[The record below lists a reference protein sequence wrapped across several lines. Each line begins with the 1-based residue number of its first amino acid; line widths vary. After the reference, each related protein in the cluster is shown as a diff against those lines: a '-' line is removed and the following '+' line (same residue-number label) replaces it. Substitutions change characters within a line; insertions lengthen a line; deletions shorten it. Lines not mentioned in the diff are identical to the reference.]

1 MTIFDPSF
9 LKKKHFWSNFLAA
22 ITKIGPISVIFIVIK
37 MIVLSSKLPVL
48 GKFVHFARSLSPQS
62 HKSSKFHSKEDS
74 NIMSWRVQ
82 TSLIKN

>member
-1 MTIFDPSF
+1 MSKILKMTIFDPSF

-62 HKSSKFHSKEDS
+62 HQF
-74 NIMSWRVQ
+74 RP
-82 TSLIKN
+82 SLLSFKGRF